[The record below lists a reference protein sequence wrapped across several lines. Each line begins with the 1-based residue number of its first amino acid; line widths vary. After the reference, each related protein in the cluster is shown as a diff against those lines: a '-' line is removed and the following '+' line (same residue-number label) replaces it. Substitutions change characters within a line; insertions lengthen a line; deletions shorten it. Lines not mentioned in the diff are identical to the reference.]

1 MFLLSRYKY
10 GRSRQILGR
19 VARTTIGLFEE
30 EEKKFADDD
39 SRKFVSLSRSEK
51 EKERRRR
58 TNNRA
63 CSSSSSYSV
72 REFQTSAIAEARP
85 GQNRSPSGAG
95 KPKKFNKK
103 KLPPASVG
111 ATEQQQ
117 NRGGDE
123 RGGDKAQKTE
133 TEGAADKSKQPFTS
147 VYRKIKVVG
156 KGTVRKK
163 VERVVEKKEV
173 KAKAAVERRHVR
185 INEGSTVNEIA
196 KAFGIESEQIIKLLE
211 ALGDST
217 SLSIEESVAADSIEL
232 IAAELDVDIT
242 IINNNDSSS
251 SGSRSSSS
259 SRDSS
264 AVMKK
269 KTTDGG
275 CHGSC

>member
-196 KAFGIESEQIIKLLE
+196 KAFGIESDLYSNLRFKMTSLTIQNFSQKFKYGKVWLLK
-211 ALGDST
+211 ALGMVI
-217 SLSIEESVAADSIEL
+217 LSF
-232 IAAELDVDIT
+232 
-242 IINNNDSSS
+242 
-251 SGSRSSSS
+251 
-259 SRDSS
+259 
-264 AVMKK
+264 
-269 KTTDGG
+269 
-275 CHGSC
+275 